1 MANHLQDTVTLNN
14 GIQMPWL
21 GLGVYLAK
29 EGQEVVQ
36 AVKAAIRKG
45 YRSIDTASA
54 YRNEEGVGQAVREA
68 LQENNLQREDLF
80 ITSKVWNSHQGY
92 EATLTSFHESLER
105 LQVDY
110 LDLFLIHWPVKE
122 KYKDTWRA
130 LEKVYA
136 EGKVRAIGVS
146 NFQVHHL
153 EDLLEEAKVVPAV
166 NQIELHPYLTQK
178 ELRTYCQ
185 DKGIQVE
192 AWSPLGQG
200 NLLDHDTIKTIAS
213 RYNKT
218 AAQVIL
224 RWDLQSQIVTI
235 PKSVHEARIAQNAN
249 IFDFTLTSED
259 MEAIDGLNRNQRF
272 GSDPDNF
279 NF

>member
-1 MANHLQDTVTLNN
+1 MANTLQDTVKLNN
-14 GIQMPWL
+14 GVQMPWL

-45 YRSIDTASA
+45 YRSIDTAAA
-54 YRNEEGVGQAVREA
+54 YGNEEGVGQAVREA
-68 LQENNLQREDLF
+68 LQENKLQREDLF

-92 EATLTSFHESLER
+92 ETTLTSFHESLER
-105 LQVDY
+105 LQLEY
-110 LDLFLIHWPVKE
+110 LDLFLVHWPVKE
-122 KYKDTWRA
+122 KYKETWRA

-153 EDLLEEAKVVPAV
+153 EDLLGEAKVVPAV
-166 NQIELHPYLTQK
+166 NQIELHPYLTQQ

-185 DKGIQVE
+185 SKGIQVE

-200 NLLDHDTIKTIAS
+200 NLLDHDTIKAIAGNH
-213 RYNKT
+213 NKT

-224 RWDLQSQIVTI
+224 RWDLQSRIVTI
-235 PKSVHEARIAQNAN
+235 PKSVHEERIAQNAD
-249 IFDFTLTSED
+249 IFDFTLTQEE